1 MPDRLQQLAELLST
15 EGFLSGQDI
24 AKKAGISRSA
34 VWKYIVR
41 LRRYGYGIESRR
53 GMGYRLAKTTDL
65 PVPWELAKILKTSI
79 IGKSQIIYRESIDS
93 TQSLALRLAEK
104 GGKIHG
110 LVVIAEQQTSGRG
123 RMKRKWLSPKGGIW
137 LSVVLKPL
145 VSLTMSTMLPF
156 VAALAVCDA
165 IRQSTKS
172 DATLKWPND
181 VMMAGKKVAGILLDM
196 SAEADMIN
204 YVVIG
209 IGINANV
216 ETSKL
221 KVDRQNKPEITSIRQ
236 SIGRDVNRLELTALV
251 LEKLEMYYSVL
262 EKYGSEP
269 IIREWRARSDMLG
282 KKVTVIQ
289 QDKTYSGV
297 AADIN
302 EDGSLLLKTKD
313 QEISIV
319 SGDVIIN

>member
-15 EGFLSGQDI
+15 ENFQSGQAI

-79 IGKSQIIYRESIDS
+79 VGKSLIIFRENIDS

-104 GGKIHG
+104 GGNIHG

-123 RMKRKWLSPKGGIW
+123 RMKRKWLSPKGGVW

-165 IRQSTKS
+165 IRQSTKA

-236 SIGRDVNRLELTALV
+236 SIGRNVNRLELTALV

-282 KKVTVIQ
+282 KKVTVVQ
-289 QDKTYSGV
+289 QDRTYSGV

>member
-1 MPDRLQQLAELLST
+1 
-15 EGFLSGQDI
+15 
-24 AKKAGISRSA
+24 
-34 VWKYIVR
+34 
-41 LRRYGYGIESRR
+41 
-53 GMGYRLAKTTDL
+53 
-65 PVPWELAKILKTSI
+65 
-79 IGKSQIIYRESIDS
+79 
-93 TQSLALRLAEK
+93 
-104 GGKIHG
+104 
-110 LVVIAEQQTSGRG
+110 
-123 RMKRKWLSPKGGIW
+123 
-137 LSVVLKPL
+137 
-145 VSLTMSTMLPF
+145 
-156 VAALAVCDA
+156 
-165 IRQSTKS
+165 
-172 DATLKWPND
+172 
-181 VMMAGKKVAGILLDM
+181 VAGILLDM

-236 SIGRDVNRLELTALV
+236 TIGRDVNRLQLTALV

-313 QEISIV
+313 QQINIV
-319 SGDVIIN
+319 SGDVIVN

>member
-1 MPDRLQQLAELLST
+1 MPDRLQQLAELLSA

-65 PVPWELAKILKTSI
+65 PVPWELAKILKTSVV
-79 IGKSQIIYRESIDS
+79 GKSQIIYRENIDS

-123 RMKRKWLSPKGGIW
+123 RMKRKWLSPKGGVW

-165 IRQSTKS
+165 IRQSTKA

-236 SIGRDVNRLELTALV
+236 SIGRDVNRLHLTALV

-282 KKVTVIQ
+282 KKVTVVQ
-289 QDKTYSGV
+289 QDRTYSGV
-297 AADIN
+297 AANIN

>member
-15 EGFLSGQDI
+15 EGFLSGQAI
-24 AKKAGISRSA
+24 AKRTGVSRSA

-41 LRRYGYGIESRR
+41 LRRYGYGIESKR

-79 IGKSQIIYRESIDS
+79 VGKSQIIYRENIDS

-104 GGKIHG
+104 GGNIHG

-123 RMKRKWLSPKGGIW
+123 RMKRKWISPKGGIW

-165 IRQSTKS
+165 IRQSTKA

-181 VMMAGKKVAGILLDM
+181 VMMARKKVAGILLDM

-236 SIGRDVNRLELTALV
+236 TIGRDVNRLQLTALV

-313 QEISIV
+313 QQINIV
-319 SGDVIIN
+319 SGDVIVN